1 MPIPQPLY
9 TLSFVMMALANFCT
23 MSSFAGFFLF
33 PLFIADHGG
42 SRADIGIIMGA
53 FFISSVFSRP
63 WIAEMVDRIGRKRS
77 YSIGSLIMTL
87 LPLGYLTLGG
97 DLGDF
102 YLPLL
107 GIRII
112 HGVGLA
118 ICMTAAFT
126 YVADIVPAGR
136 LNEGIGIF
144 GVSGLTGLA
153 FGPFVCE
160 WLIQT
165 SGFHAFFLAAAA
177 MAGVG
182 FLSHFLSRESRIHFS
197 RDLKRSFFSVLR
209 GRKMAM
215 VAVLALLFGFGSA
228 ASGNFV
234 SPLAQERHLTFISL
248 YYIAYSS
255 AAVLTRLFGARLAD
269 RLGEERILPYA
280 LTLTGVG
287 LLTLILPGANGVLAL
302 SGLLSGCGH
311 GFLYPCLNVLA
322 VRGEPA
328 EIRGKITGIFTGSI
342 DAGAFIGSII
352 LGQIGEWAG
361 FPTLFL
367 AAGLAL
373 LLGLGVF
380 RLGR

>member
-1 MPIPQPLY
+1 
-9 TLSFVMMALANFCT
+9 
-23 MSSFAGFFLF
+23 
-33 PLFIADHGG
+33 
-42 SRADIGIIMGA
+42 
-53 FFISSVFSRP
+53 
-63 WIAEMVDRIGRKRS
+63 
-77 YSIGSLIMTL
+77 
-87 LPLGYLTLGG
+87 
-97 DLGDF
+97 
-102 YLPLL
+102 
-107 GIRII
+107 
-112 HGVGLA
+112 
-118 ICMTAAFT
+118 
-126 YVADIVPAGR
+126 VADIVPAGR

-182 FLSHFLSRESRIHFS
+182 FLSHFFSRESSVDFS
-197 RDLKRSFFSVLR
+197 RDLRRSFFSVFR

-248 YYIAYSS
+248 YYIAYSA

-287 LLTLILPGANGVLAL
+287 LLTLILSGGNGVLAL

-322 VRGEPA
+322 VRGEPV

-342 DAGAFIGSII
+342 DAGALIGSII
-352 LGQIGEWAG
+352 LGQIGQWAG
-361 FPTLFL
+361 FPALFL

-373 LLGLGVF
+373 LLGLGIF
-380 RLGR
+380 KLGR

>member
-77 YSIGSLIMTL
+77 YSIGSLIMTV
-87 LPLGYLTLGG
+87 LPLGYLYLGD
-97 DLGDF
+97 DLGEY

-165 SGFHAFFLAAAA
+165 SGFHAFFLATAG

-182 FLSHFLSRESRIHFS
+182 FLSHLLTRESRIHFS
-197 RDLKRSFFSVLR
+197 RHLKRSFLSVLR

-228 ASGNFV
+228 AV
-234 SPLAQERHLTFISL
+234 IEIEHER
-248 YYIAYSS
+248 AY
-255 AAVLTRLFGARLAD
+255 
-269 RLGEERILPYA
+269 
-280 LTLTGVG
+280 
-287 LLTLILPGANGVLAL
+287 
-302 SGLLSGCGH
+302 H
-311 GFLYPCLNVLA
+311 
-322 VRGEPA
+322 
-328 EIRGKITGIFTGSI
+328 IFHNDI
-342 DAGAFIGSII
+342 
-352 LGQIGEWAG
+352 
-361 FPTLFL
+361 
-367 AAGLAL
+367 
-373 LLGLGVF
+373 
-380 RLGR
+380 

>member
-63 WIAEMVDRIGRKRS
+63 WIAEMVDRFGRKRS

-165 SGFHAFFLAAAA
+165 SGFRAFFLAAAA

-182 FLSHFLSRESRIHFS
+182 FLSHLLSRESRIHFS
-197 RDLKRSFFSVLR
+197 RHLKRSFFSVLR

-234 SPLAQERHLTFISL
+234 SPLAQERHLTFIAL

-287 LLTLILPGANGVLAL
+287 LLALILPGGNDVLAL

>member
-77 YSIGSLIMTL
+77 YTIGCLIMTL
-87 LPLGYLTLGG
+87 LPLAYLTLGD
-97 DLGDF
+97 DLGDY

-165 SGFHAFFLAAAA
+165 SGFRAFFLAAGA

-182 FLSHFLSRESRIHFS
+182 FLSHLLTRESRIHFS
-197 RDLKRSFFSVLR
+197 RHLKRSFFSVLR

-248 YYIAYSS
+248 YYIAYSA

-287 LLTLILPGANGVLAL
+287 LLALILPGANGVLAL

-352 LGQIGEWAG
+352 LGQIGDWAG
-361 FPTLFL
+361 FPALFL

-380 RLGR
+380 KLGR